1 MDYVGVL
8 EDRLRWGARGWITLL
23 AGGRG
28 TETTVL
34 LRFAMQTIVE
44 QGPPC
49 PVLQHPTFRF
59 LYKQK
64 KRVLGQLPPEKCRKH
79 GKVPL
84 EKCWKHRKV
93 PLEKCWKH
101 GKVPLEKCRK
111 HRKVPLEKCE
121 KACKKV
127 KKKHILILVTNILQ
141 ILFVTLPWLGNIAK
155 TSHNI
160 KNI

>member
-1 MDYVGVL
+1 M
-8 EDRLRWGARGWITLL
+8 L

-28 TETTVL
+28 TEATVL
-34 LRFAMQTIVE
+34 LRFAMQTKVE

-49 PVLQHPTFRF
+49 PVLQHPTAFGF
-59 LYKQK
+59 NTNKN
-64 KRVLGQLPPEKCRKH
+64 
-79 GKVPL
+79 KVCL
-84 EKCWKHRKV
+84 EQ
-93 PLEKCWKH
+93 
-101 GKVPLEKCRK
+101 VPLEKCRK

>member
-1 MDYVGVL
+1 MDYVGCWRMDYVACW
-8 EDRLRWGARGWITLL
+8 RMGH
-23 AGGRG
+23 GGH
-28 TETTVL
+28 
-34 LRFAMQTIVE
+34 
-44 QGPPC
+44 
-49 PVLQHPTFRF
+49 HPTEICHANHSRTRASVPCSPAPHLSAFI
-59 LYKQK
+59 QTK
-64 KRVLGQLPPEKCRKH
+64 KVCLGQ
-79 GKVPL
+79 VPL
-84 EKCWKHRKV
+84 EKCRKYR
-93 PLEKCWKH
+93 
-101 GKVPLEKCRK
+101 KVPLEKCRK